1 VNPKSNGSLIER
13 IRIFVDRELFLEAAE
28 LGE

>member
-13 IRIFVDRELFLEAAE
+13 SLISVDRELFLGASG